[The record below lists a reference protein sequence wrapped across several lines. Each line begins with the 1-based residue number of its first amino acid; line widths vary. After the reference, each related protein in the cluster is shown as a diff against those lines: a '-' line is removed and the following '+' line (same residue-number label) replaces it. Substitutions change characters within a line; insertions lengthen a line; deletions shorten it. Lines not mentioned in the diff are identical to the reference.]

1 MKIYNLLDKKKEKLI
16 KQYIVDNKDSL
27 YRFAY
32 SYTKNQNDALDI
44 VHDAIC
50 KALANKKSLKSEDK
64 IKPWIYQIISN
75 CAIDYMRKNN
85 KYTEMTDEIQNDSM
99 VGFDEYENFDLQR
112 AMQLLP
118 EKYKRVII
126 LRYFEDMKI
135 SEITEVLGENE
146 STIKTRLYTGLSKL
160 KIELTKIEEV

>member
-27 YRFAY
+27 YKFAY
-32 SYTKNQNDALDI
+32 SYTRNQNDALDI

-50 KALANKKSLKSEDK
+50 KALTNKDSLKSEEK

-85 KYTEMTDEIQNDSM
+85 KYTEITDEIQNENM

-146 STIKTRLYTGLSKL
+146 STIKTRL
-160 KIELTKIEEV
+160 

>member
-32 SYTKNQNDALDI
+32 SYTRNQNDALDI

-50 KALANKKSLKSEDK
+50 KALTNKKSLKSEDK

-75 CAIDYMRKNN
+75 CAIDYMIKNN

-112 AMQLLP
+112 AMHLLP

-146 STIKTRLYTGLSKL
+146 STIKTSLYTGLSKL

>member
-32 SYTKNQNDALDI
+32 SYTRNQNDALDI

-50 KALANKKSLKSEDK
+50 KALTNKKSLKSEDK

-112 AMQLLP
+112 AMHLLP

-135 SEITEVLGENE
+135 SEITEVLGE
-146 STIKTRLYTGLSKL
+146 S
-160 KIELTKIEEV
+160 